1 VSTQDTQFS
10 IPDVIGKDIARALEN
25 EIVFCDLLPGARL
38 TEEDIVNKFG
48 VSRSPVREALRILKQ
63 EGLIVMASRR
73 GARIASVTVA
83 DLDEV
88 YRCRIC
94 LELLAAEL
102 AATNRNSDDVE
113 AMKAGLEELQTAL
126 HSKNPRFFFAANV
139 NLTDAIHQSTH
150 DTTLMRLL
158 KNVGKQA
165 LRYRYLAYARS
176 PELMDKSVEYNREIV
191 SAIISQKPRHAKS
204 LTEDVLES
212 SWKNVRTR
220 IDAFGGDFSAV
231 ANAPQV

>member
-1 VSTQDTQFS
+1 VNTLHTQFS

-25 EIVFCDLLPGARL
+25 EIVFCELLPGARL
-38 TEEDIVNKFG
+38 TEEDIVKKFG

-73 GARIASVTVA
+73 GARIAPVTVT

-94 LELLAAEL
+94 LEVLAAEL
-102 AATNRNSDDVE
+102 AATNRNSDDAE
-113 AMKAGLEELQTAL
+113 AMKAGLEELQTTL

-139 NLTDAIHQSTH
+139 YLTDAIHQSTH
-150 DTTLMRLL
+150 NTTLKRLL

-165 LRYRYLAYARS
+165 LRYRYLAYAQS

-191 SAIISQKPRHAKS
+191 SAIISQKPRHAQS

-212 SWKNVRTR
+212 SWKNVRAR
-220 IDAFGGDFSAV
+220 IDAFGGDFSAA
-231 ANAPQV
+231 ANGP

>member
-1 VSTQDTQFS
+1 MNAPDTQFRV
-10 IPDVIGKDIARALEN
+10 PDVIGKDIARALEA
-25 EIVFCDLLPGARL
+25 EIVFCELAPGTRL
-38 TEEDIVNKFG
+38 TEEDIVRKFG

-73 GARIASVTVA
+73 GARIAPVSVE

-94 LELLAAEL
+94 LEILAAEL
-102 AATNRNSDDVE
+102 AADNRSPDDVKT
-113 AMKAGLEELQTAL
+113 MKSALKELQTAL
-126 HSKNPRFFFAANV
+126 PENNPRRFFEANV
-139 NLTDAIHQSTH
+139 HLTHAIHQSTH
-150 DTTLMRLL
+150 NTTLIRLL
-158 KNVGKQA
+158 DNIGKQA

-191 SAIISQKPRHAKS
+191 GAIISQKPRHARS

-212 SWKNVRTR
+212 SWKNVRAR
-220 IDAFGGDFSAV
+220 VDAFGGEFPAA
-231 ANAPQV
+231 ANTP